1 LGHGNKN
8 DLKAPKMLE
17 FNKKIV
23 SVDCG
28 SSHTGVV
35 TNDGELYMFGRG
47 REGQLGR
54 ADAIESSVTYRVTPQ
69 KVHTFKDK
77 KVIAVACGGDHTL
90 ALVQ

>member
-1 LGHGNKN
+1 
-8 DLKAPKMLE
+8 
-17 FNKKIV
+17 
-23 SVDCG
+23 
-28 SSHTGVV
+28 
-35 TNDGELYMFGRG
+35 MFGRG

-77 KVIAVACGGDHTL
+77 KVVAVACGGDHTL

>member
-1 LGHGNKN
+1 
-8 DLKAPKMLE
+8 MLE
-17 FNKKIV
+17 FNKKIS

-28 SSHTGVV
+28 SSHAGFV

-54 ADAIESSVTYRVTPQ
+54 ADMLESTVSYRVTPQ
-69 KVHTFKDK
+69 KVENFKGK
-77 KVIAVACGGDHTL
+77 KVIAVTCGGDHTL